1 MGRNCYKVLGF
12 RFLMN
17 TENLDSIKID
27 LIVHI
32 TKLNDEDSA
41 RQIKDFVVDLETRPT
56 KKQLEMLRK
65 MAKPMRKKLDIEELK
80 REQNWKP
87 IDRDEFDRLIKE
99 IDIQEPLEQ
108 LIADIG
114 K

>member
-1 MGRNCYKVLGF
+1 
-12 RFLMN
+12 MN
-17 TENLDSIKID
+17 TEVLEAKKQN
-27 LIVHI
+27 LIVRI
-32 TKLNDEDSA
+32 LKLDKEETVQKVA
-41 RQIKDFVVDLETRPT
+41 EFVELVENSPT
-56 KKQLEMLRK
+56 EKQLEMLK
-65 MAKPMRKKLDIEELK
+65 TLAKPMRKKLDLEELK

-87 IDRDEFDRLIKE
+87 IDRKEFDRLVSE

>member
-1 MGRNCYKVLGF
+1 MA
-12 RFLMN
+12 
-17 TENLDSIKID
+17 TQTLDSIKID
-27 LIVHI
+27 LIVQI
-32 TKLNDEDSA
+32 TKLDDEESV
-41 RQIKDFVVDLETRPT
+41 RQVKDFVEHLEKRPT
-56 KKQLEMLRK
+56 EKQLEMLK
-65 MAKPMRKKLDIEELK
+65 KLAKPMRKKLDLEELK

-87 IDRDEFDRLIKE
+87 INREEFDRLVKE